1 MQGLPDV
8 INTDRLFG
16 RRFLSSDLDYVA
28 QTDSDMR
35 IQASVFGRTFSRDES
50 KERLGRWLQI
60 EADTGLGFYLFTL
73 PDGTVVGH
81 AGLFPSRSVP
91 GEIEVGYILLAE
103 HWHHGYATEMT
114 QAFLR
119 HAFDD
124 AGLERIIAVTGPTN
138 VASRHVME
146 KCGMQ
151 FETEFLING
160 TVPAVRYAIGRERA

>member
-1 MQGLPDV
+1 MERLPDT
-8 INTDRLFG
+8 INTERLFG
-16 RRFLSSDLDYVA
+16 RRIRTSDLDYVA

-35 IQASVFGRTFSRDES
+35 IQASVFGRTFSLAES
-50 KERLGRWLQI
+50 KARLARWLQI
-60 EADTGLGFYLFTL
+60 EADTGLGFYLFAL

-91 GEIEVGYILLAE
+91 GEVEVGYILLVE
-103 HWHHGYATEMT
+103 HWHRGYATEMT

-119 HAFDD
+119 HGFDD
-124 AGLERIIAVTGPTN
+124 IRLERIIAVTGPAN
-138 VASRHVME
+138 VASRRVME

-160 TVPAVRYAIGRERA
+160 TAPAVRYAIGRERA